1 MKKTGLIAVAL
12 LMAAAVSWAE
22 PIRVVLLDFDNQ
34 AGTKPEGDLAGS
46 VSPDAIAGKG
56 VYLLSKSLLGKDTFT
71 LIDRRDFINQIEKLE
86 PKDNG
91 QKTPTKPTFIH
102 AAQALKADVILR
114 GSLMSLSPSK
124 QVVNQGGIKTEFN
137 NLALRVAIEALDPV
151 DGSVIAMADGVV
163 SANFRQTDQHYSVLS
178 EEDVIDLMG
187 KAIADAV
194 PTIEKS
200 VESRQAKAAARPKIK
215 LSVKT
220 SADPALLEVDGILV
234 ATTPVENLEIY
245 QGDHVMTVGKAGYR
259 DVTKR
264 IMFDKSS
271 SIEVPMLRTELS
283 ADEWKS
289 VLEKARLNILNYQPD
304 LIIHTTSD

>member
-1 MKKTGLIAVAL
+1 
-12 LMAAAVSWAE
+12 
-22 PIRVVLLDFDNQ
+22 
-34 AGTKPEGDLAGS
+34 
-46 VSPDAIAGKG
+46 
-56 VYLLSKSLLGKDTFT
+56 
-71 LIDRRDFINQIEKLE
+71 
-86 PKDNG
+86 
-91 QKTPTKPTFIH
+91 
-102 AAQALKADVILR
+102 
-114 GSLMSLSPSK
+114 
-124 QVVNQGGIKTEFN
+124 
-137 NLALRVAIEALDPV
+137 
-151 DGSVIAMADGVV
+151 
-163 SANFRQTDQHYSVLS
+163 
-178 EEDVIDLMG
+178 MG

-200 VESRQAKAAARPKIK
+200 VESRQAQAAARPKIK